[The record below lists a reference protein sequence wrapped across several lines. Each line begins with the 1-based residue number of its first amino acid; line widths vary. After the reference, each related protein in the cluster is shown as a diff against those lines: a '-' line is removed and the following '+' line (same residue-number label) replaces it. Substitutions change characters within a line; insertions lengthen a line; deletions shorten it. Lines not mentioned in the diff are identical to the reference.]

1 MKSSARNRPLLVR
14 IEIAGLL
21 VGTLAWEL
29 LERTAQRFGLSFSFH
44 AGPVGFDVEVL
55 RVELLVNPGTFL
67 GLLGAY
73 IIFRR
78 L

>member
-1 MKSSARNRPLLVR
+1 MKYSARNRPLLMR

-29 LERTAQRFGLSFSFH
+29 VERAAQRLGFSFSLQ
-44 AGPVGFDVEVL
+44 AGPVGFNVEVL

-67 GLLGAY
+67 GIVGAY
-73 IIFRR
+73 LLFRR